1 MNQHDPNQLP
11 PHLRDDNVISNSP
24 LNPNHP
30 SSASYQGGRHA
41 PKKSHKLRTALIIV
55 GVLFV
60 GLVGCTAL
68 VGGVMDNAVD
78 APVGVTAGSPSA
90 PAATVPVSEPT
101 EDTADPT
108 PAPKPKPTK
117 TTPKLTLSQEQA
129 IGAARSYL
137 DFTAFSRRG
146 LIRQLSSAAGA
157 GFSVKDATFAVD
169 YLKVDWNEQAAKAA
183 KSYLEFTHFSRAG
196 LIHQLESTAGSGF
209 THKQAVY
216 GVSKAGL

>member
-1 MNQHDPNQLP
+1 MSQYDPNQLP

-30 SSASYQGGRHA
+30 SSAAYV
-41 PKKSHKLRTALIIV
+41 PKKSHKLRTFLIIL
-55 GVLFV
+55 GVLAF

-68 VGGVMDNAVD
+68 VGGVLDNATV
-78 APVGVTAGSPSA
+78 PSGVTAPSTE
-90 PAATVPVSEPT
+90 PAVQPSTIPT

-108 PAPKPKPTK
+108 PAPHPSKPTK
-117 TTPKLTLSQEQA
+117 AKLTASQEQA
-129 IGAARSYL
+129 VGAAREYL
-137 DFTAFSRRG
+137 EFTAFSRKA
-146 LIRQLSSAAGA
+146 LIHQLSSSAGA

-169 YLKVDWNEQAAKAA
+169 YLKVDWNDQAAKAA
-183 KSYLEFTHFSRAG
+183 KQYLEFTHFSRAG
-196 LIHQLESTAGSGF
+196 LIHQLESPAGAGF